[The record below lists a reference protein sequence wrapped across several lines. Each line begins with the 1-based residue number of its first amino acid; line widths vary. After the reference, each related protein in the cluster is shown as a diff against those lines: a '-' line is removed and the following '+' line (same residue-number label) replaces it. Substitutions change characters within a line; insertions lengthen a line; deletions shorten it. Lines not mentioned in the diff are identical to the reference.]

1 MMRST
6 FGRELSWDH
15 AVADIPAAG
24 LTVER
29 TAEPGERDR
38 IARAL
43 DLTACSRLVA
53 AYSITPSGSGRYRL
67 RGTLTCDVEQACG
80 VTLEPVASTIAE
92 RLDVPFWPA
101 DEIPPPKS
109 GEVDLEGEE
118 DPEPIIEGRIAVGRL
133 VYECLAAAIEPFPR
147 RPEATL
153 ELSATDADEARGTA
167 EGPFAV
173 LAELQKKG

>member
-1 MMRST
+1 MRRST
-6 FGRELSWDH
+6 AGGELPWDH
-15 AVADIPAAG
+15 AVSDIPAAG

-29 TAEPGERDR
+29 TAEPGERDS

-43 DLTACSRLVA
+43 DLTLCSRLVV

-67 RGTLTCDVEQACG
+67 RGILSCDVEQACG

-101 DEIPPPKS
+101 DEIPAPRS

-133 VYECLAAAIEPFPR
+133 IYECLATAIAPFPR

-153 ELSATDADEARGTA
+153 EHSATGGAAVNRAA
-167 EGPFAV
+167 ESPFAA
-173 LAELQKKG
+173 LAELRKKG